1 MMLRCITLA
10 VKRNPGYTNGVRV
23 FALIFCLAV
32 PATAGS
38 PADSSGPDEATRI
51 KIVEYMLKTP
61 MNEANPDLVAG
72 FMAIDA
78 TTLPK
83 KLQDKARGKQMEI
96 SAIVKIHKGKKK
108 GPFRFPAACQTKIY
122 EGAEGMRIMK
132 MIMGNVEI
140 DGDEE
145 EYLELKGNCTEEQLM
160 CEFSLNIVI
169 MRTKGKP
176 PRKHYFL
183 MESDPLMAW
192 VAEKRGGGASAGNQY
207 FQEMKPSCQKSAS
220 Q

>member
-1 MMLRCITLA
+1 MPMKAL
-10 VKRNPGYTNGVRV
+10 
-23 FALIFCLAV
+23 ALILLLAGPV
-32 PATAGS
+32 LAAE
-38 PADSSGPDEATRI
+38 SGPDEATRI
-51 KIVEYMLKTP
+51 KIAEYMLKTP
-61 MNEANPDLVAG
+61 LDEANPTLVSG
-72 FMAIDA
+72 FMKLDPES
-78 TTLPK
+78 LPK
-83 KLQDKARGKQMEI
+83 KLRDKTRAKQMEI
-96 SAIVKIHKGKKK
+96 DAVVKIHKGKKK

-122 EGAEGMRIMK
+122 EGPEGMRLMK

-140 DGDEE
+140 DSDEE

-207 FQEMKPSCQKSAS
+207 FQEMKPSCQKDAS